1 MNKKKTQSK
10 TAKSGST
17 KKKSPSV
24 KELNEQINN
33 EKDKYVR
40 LFAEFE
46 NYKRRTAKERIDL
59 FKTAGKEVLSSL
71 IPVVEDFKRALN
83 QEDANLEDTQGIHLI
98 YNKLTETLKNQGLEE
113 LEVKI
118 GDSFDSEIHEAISQI
133 PAQNDDQKGKIID
146 IIEGGYKLGDQV
158 IKFPKVVVAQ

>member
-33 EKDKYVR
+33 EKDKYIR

-46 NYKRRTAKERIDL
+46 NY
-59 FKTAGKEVLSSL
+59 
-71 IPVVEDFKRALN
+71 
-83 QEDANLEDTQGIHLI
+83 
-98 YNKLTETLKNQGLEE
+98 
-113 LEVKI
+113 
-118 GDSFDSEIHEAISQI
+118 
-133 PAQNDDQKGKIID
+133 
-146 IIEGGYKLGDQV
+146 
-158 IKFPKVVVAQ
+158 